1 MPEKWALWIFPH
13 PYYTLTFVNP
23 LYCLYIHSR
32 RLMQKLYS
40 ASPVMF
46 KNNPLGFIIC
56 LLLIP
61 VFGLGLLILV
71 FWYLGNKA
79 TKISITDSDVLLER
93 GLLSKE
99 RSEVN
104 IKSIRTTKVTQ
115 SFFSR
120 MFGVGAIE
128 IYTAG
133 DTAEIVASGIPNPNK
148 IRDIIKQQQSV

>member
-1 MPEKWALWIFPH
+1 
-13 PYYTLTFVNP
+13 
-23 LYCLYIHSR
+23 
-32 RLMQKLYS
+32 MQKLYS

-46 KNNPLGFIIC
+46 KNNPIGFIIC

-79 TKISITDSDVLLER
+79 TKLSITDRDVLLER

-99 RSEVN
+99 RSEVSIN
-104 IKSIRTTKVTQ
+104 SIRTTKVTQ

-133 DTAEIVASGIPNPNK
+133 DTAEIVASGMPSPNK
-148 IRDIIKQQQSV
+148 IRDIIKQQQSS